1 MINQE
6 DTLLQTSSE
15 NLQEKD
21 NIANFTFDGYKNKL
35 KGRLYGLL
43 CEREK
48 DGEWEKFLE
57 SLCIELHGLGANSI
71 NWWPLMGKVNML
83 KYLSYE
89 YFRKT
94 IFECMN
100 LVGGLDMPNELC

>member
-1 MINQE
+1 MI
-6 DTLLQTSSE
+6 DPA
-15 NLQEKD
+15 EKLPQQYSD
-21 NIANFTFDGYKNKL
+21 SQLGKNSVANATFDGYKNKL
-35 KGRLYGLL
+35 KGRLYGVL

-57 SLCIELHGLGANSI
+57 SLEIELRGLGANSI
-71 NWWPLMGKVNML
+71 NWWPLMGKINML

-100 LVGGLDMPNELC
+100 LIGGLDMPDALS